1 LRAAAAKAAADL
13 ARVTAE
19 LEKEKRKKAAPAV
32 SSPAPTSTSGRQ
44 GGAKKSA
51 AVIRREQV
59 LSETLTFQMFETDKW
74 FVLYLCRCR
83 CRNQVAAAM
92 TNCSM

>member
-19 LEKEKRKKAAPAV
+19 LEKEKRKNHASKAATTV
-32 SSPAPTSTSGRQ
+32 TSPAPTSTSGR
-44 GGAKKSA
+44 AKKSA

-59 LSETLTFQMFETDKW
+59 LSETLTFHMFETLML
-74 FVLYLCRCR
+74 FLSLCGCRCR
-83 CRNQVAAAM
+83 
-92 TNCSM
+92 